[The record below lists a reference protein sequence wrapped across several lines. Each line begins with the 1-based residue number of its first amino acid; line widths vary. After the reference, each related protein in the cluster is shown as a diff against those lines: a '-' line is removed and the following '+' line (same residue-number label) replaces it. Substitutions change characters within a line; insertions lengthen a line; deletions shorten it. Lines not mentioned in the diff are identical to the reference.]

1 MFPKQPQ
8 VQEFLLHYIIYS
20 LFFKRACHPNLQ
32 QFHMH
37 TVPPLYRI
45 QVQQVLIQIITHFIS
60 SKLTRHST
68 KENYVKISP
77 TSETASVTVS
87 SSAGIN
93 WRPHTFFVLQT
104 NTAILKGNPV
114 TPRLDVIN
122 SSRDSFKSSTYQ
134 LKYILISSLR
144 TFVLITGD
152 MVSKGSD
159 SKTSRLTVQEIIDE
173 SSVIPLQPT
182 DSTSPGIK
190 H

>member
-8 VQEFLLHYIIYS
+8 LQEFLLHYMIYS
-20 LFFKRACHPNLQ
+20 IFFKRACYSNLE

-37 TVPPLYRI
+37 TVPPLCRI
-45 QVQQVLIQIITHFIS
+45 QVQQVLIQIITHSIS
-60 SKLTRHST
+60 SKWTRHTT
-68 KENYVKISP
+68 KENYVKISQ

-93 WRPHTFFVLQT
+93 WRPHIFFALQT
-104 NTAILKGNPV
+104 NTVILKWNPV
-114 TPRLDVIN
+114 TPRPDVIN
-122 SSRDSFKSSTYQ
+122 SSRDIFKSTTYQ

-152 MVSKGSD
+152 IISKGSD

-182 DSTSPGIK
+182 DYTSPGIK